1 MEEMI
6 MKTKTLTAIAVFLI
20 LLTLGFLIW
29 SLSAPDPRPRSQ
41 GFKTEKERA
50 YVAARHRHHGILMS
64 RPNYETGE
72 TSFMRDGE
80 KCRL

>member
-1 MEEMI
+1 MR
-6 MKTKTLTAIAVFLI
+6 TLTAIAAFLV
-20 LLTLGFLIW
+20 LLILGFLIW

-41 GFKTEKERA
+41 GFKTEAERA
-50 YVAARHRHHGILMS
+50 YVTARHKHHGILMS

-72 TSFMRDGE
+72 AYFMRDGV